1 MQNNYYMLLR
11 FRVWGPSNSLRF
23 RLEDLDLK
31 LLRVPQDSAGIKINE
46 KKGESARFLTIMI
59 SRGTIAT
66 SMALFPAVIQIW
78 LCLPMH

>member
-1 MQNNYYMLLR
+1 
-11 FRVWGPSNSLRF
+11 
-23 RLEDLDLK
+23 
-31 LLRVPQDSAGIKINE
+31 
-46 KKGESARFLTIMI
+46 MI